1 MAIPAARLLE
11 ICVPSTVFLGTNIK
25 KVENGETARGAVVFA
40 QGAKIAEAITK
51 YNDSTAKT
59 ASEAYNVFGK
69 YAEKSRMLDY
79 AGKGINWATHNVNP
93 LICVASGYKVLKSD
107 DKVHTGITQLGAI
120 SGMFLGEGLMKQNM
134 DKFINPE
141 NVAKLGKWLSENGLK
156 TVGEYLT
163 KNAAGGKISA
173 IAKGIAFVCASLT
186 SYDIGEKIAKPM
198 ADEVCTNLGLSKPK
212 EQNPQQ
218 QTVDNP
224 ITPDSQKIDRM
235 V

>member
-1 MAIPAARLLE
+1 MAIPTARLLE

-59 ASEAYNVFGK
+59 ATEAYNIFGK
-69 YAEKSRMLDY
+69 YANKSKILDY
-79 AGKGINWATHNVNP
+79 TGKGINWATHNVNP
-93 LICVASGYKVLKSD
+93 LICAASTYKVLKSD

-141 NVAKLGKWLSENGLK
+141 NVAKLGKWLSDNGLK

-173 IAKGIAFVCASLT
+173 IAKGVAFVCASLT
-186 SYDIGEKIAKPM
+186 SYEIGEQLAKPM

-212 EQNPQQ
+212 TSNNSSQTEMNYEMPNP
-218 QTVDNP
+218 
-224 ITPDSQKIDRM
+224 QKIDRM
-235 V
+235 I